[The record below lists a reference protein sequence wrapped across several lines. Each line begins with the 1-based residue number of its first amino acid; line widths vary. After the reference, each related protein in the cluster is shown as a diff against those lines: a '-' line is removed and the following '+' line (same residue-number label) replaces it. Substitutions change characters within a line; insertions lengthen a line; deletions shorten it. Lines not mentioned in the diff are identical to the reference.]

1 MAMRAAASLGA
12 TLLLLVGARA
22 LPAGAQEPAPSGAP
36 TPGDTVELP
45 ALEVTAASRL
55 PKGSASRAAQVL
67 DREELQRLPVR
78 TVNEALRWG
87 VGVDLQPR
95 SPAQADLSL
104 RGSSFEQV
112 LVLVDG
118 VPMSDSQTGHFDL
131 NLTVPL
137 ELVER
142 IEVVRGPAS
151 SLYGTDAMGGVV
163 NIVTRQGVSEPSATV
178 RAEGGSFGSFAGSL
192 TATAPLGGAWQLGV
206 SAERD
211 ESDGH
216 REGVDHENTLAHATL
231 TGPLGSGRLQV
242 AAGWAARDFGADGFY
257 APFPSYEETRA
268 RLLSAAWRGSV
279 AAADLEVRGFLRSH
293 DDDFVLRR
301 SDPAFYRN
309 LHDARQD
316 GVEATLRVGG
326 EEGLTAAVGAQLIRD
341 RLESTNLG
349 DRAEDRRAAHAEA
362 AWLGRGAQLR
372 AGLRVEG
379 RDGFGTWVAPSMSAA
394 VDVSPRLRLRGA
406 VGRSFRTPTFT
417 ERYYT
422 DPSNVGQADLDPESA
437 WSVDGGVDW
446 AAGGG
451 SVIRATVFRRVAED
465 LIDWARP
472 AGAPEERPWE
482 TRNVESATFTGVEL
496 AVDRV
501 AVGPGFVEGWATLL
515 RLETEEAAGF
525 ESKVALRPLTRDVGI
540 GVGLP
545 LGGAGTVRVRVQ
557 SRRRSGGDDWATG
570 DLRVSGRVL
579 GGEVWLDVTNLWDT
593 DFLDITGLRAPGR
606 AVRTGIRVPVR

>member
-1 MAMRAAASLGA
+1 MAMRVAASLAA

-55 PKGSASRAAQVL
+55 PKGSVSRAAQVL

-192 TATAPLGGAWQLGV
+192 TATAPLGEAWQLGV

-268 RLLSAAWRGSV
+268 RLLSAGWRGSV
-279 AAADLEVRGFLRSH
+279 AAADLDVRGFLRSH

-349 DRAEDRRAAHAEA
+349 NRAEDRRAAHAEA
-362 AWLGRGAQLR
+362 AWLGGGAQLR

-394 VDVSPRLRLRGA
+394 VDVSRRLRLRGA

-451 SVIRATVFRRVAED
+451 SVVRATVFRRVAED

-501 AVGPGFVEGWATLL
+501 PVGPGFVEGWATLL

>member
-1 MAMRAAASLGA
+1 MAMRASASLA
-12 TLLLLVGARA
+12 VTLLLVGASA
-22 LPAGAQEPAPSGAP
+22 PPAGAQEPTPSGTP

-55 PKGSASRAAQVL
+55 PRGSVSRAAQVL

-95 SPAQADLSL
+95 SPAQADLSI

-118 VPMSDSQTGHFDL
+118 VPMSDAQTGHFDL

-192 TATAPLGGAWQLGV
+192 TGTAPLGEAWQLGV

-216 REGVDHENTLAHATL
+216 REGVDHENTLLHATVS
-231 TGPLGSGRLQV
+231 GPLGSGRLQV

-257 APFPSYEETRA
+257 ASFPSYEETRA
-268 RLLSAAWRGSV
+268 RLLSAGWRGSV

-316 GVEATLRVGG
+316 GVEATVRLGG

-394 VDVSPRLRLRGA
+394 VDVSRRLRLRGA

-422 DPSNVGQADLDPESA
+422 DPSNVGRADLDPESA
-437 WSVDGGVDW
+437 WSVDAGVDW

-451 SVIRATVFRRVAED
+451 SVVRATLFRREAED

-482 TRNVESATFTGVEL
+482 TRNVESATFHGVEL

-525 ESKVALRPLTRDVGI
+525 ESKVALRPLTRDMGV

-557 SRRRSGGDDWATG
+557 TRRRSGGGGWTTG

-606 AVRTGIRVPVR
+606 AARTGIRVPLR

>member
-1 MAMRAAASLGA
+1 MAMRTAASLGA